1 MDLNKAFDYGLINVF
16 DKMKKGNG
24 KYLKS
29 VKKCFICNEAIDKG
43 LLDHLEEVHPSES
56 LKKLLEK
63 FNEKMKDFEVVCK
76 ELYQIHYFL
85 LMQQRKP
92 NKEFTK
98 SQEAK
103 YLEMRRKMEEIFC
116 DIFEDDE
123 L

>member
-24 KYLKS
+24 EYLKS
-29 VKKCFICNEAIDKG
+29 VKKCFICNAALEKG
-43 LLDHLEEVHPSES
+43 LMDHLEEVHHRES

-76 ELYQIHYFL
+76 ELYQIHYFFL
-85 LMQQRKP
+85 QQQRKP

-98 SQEAK
+98 SQEAE
-103 YLEMRRKMEEIFC
+103 YWEMRRKMEEIFY
-116 DIFEDDE
+116 DIFVDDE